1 MEVRW
6 ECLTPPDFEK
16 LAREETLCV
25 LPIGALERHGDHM
38 PFGSDGLICHDICV
52 RAAKQEKCVVFPTYW
67 FGQVHEASC
76 FTGAINFDTD
86 LLCKMLEQLLDQIAS
101 NGFKKILIIS
111 AHGGNTNFLQYFTMS
126 QIDREVD
133 YLLYVG
139 FAYGQGKYSDLNIW
153 DTPLG
158 SCHADER
165 ETSLMMAVCP
175 DSVKLDY
182 HKTKERIVAKH
193 DLSDLGSRIY
203 TGLFWY
209 DNFPQN
215 VTGEPLAATKEKGEK
230 ALQAAADDLADMIRR
245 VKKYTVLLKLKKEFD
260 AMKKNKPCF

>member
-6 ECLTPPDFEK
+6 EYLTPPDFEK
-16 LAREETLCV
+16 LAREEALCV
-25 LPIGALERHGDHM
+25 LPIGSLERHGDHM

-52 RAAKQEKCVVFPTYW
+52 RAAKIENCVVFPTYW

-76 FTGAINFDTD
+76 FTGTVNFDTD

-111 AHGGNTNFLQYFTMS
+111 AHGGNNNFLQYFTMS
-126 QIDREVD
+126 QIDRDVD

-139 FAYGQGKYSDLNIW
+139 FAYGRGKFDDLHIW
-153 DTPLG
+153 ETDVIG
-158 SCHADER
+158 HADER
-165 ETSLMMAVCP
+165 ETSLMMAINP
-175 DSVKLDY
+175 KSVKLEY
-182 HKTKERIVAKH
+182 HKFKENIVAKH
-193 DLSDLGSRIY
+193 DLEGLGDRIY

-215 VTGEPLAATKEKGEK
+215 VTGEPLAATVQKGET
-230 ALQAAADDLADMIRR
+230 ALEAAADDLADMIRR
-245 VKKYTVLLKLKKEFD
+245 VKADTALDKLKKDFD
-260 AMKKNKPCF
+260 TRKKNKGK